1 MRLFI
6 GFFALLILCS
16 VNVKS
21 QDFISAK
28 DFMAELK
35 KNKELVVIDAN
46 TAENYGKRHV
56 RGAINI
62 PHKELYNETEIK
74 GLLKNPE
81 ELAKYFGEKG
91 VSNTDAIVIY
101 DNGSG
106 KFNSRVYWI
115 LKYLGA
121 ENVKL
126 LHKDLE
132 KSWRAARVPLTPSSS
147 KPKAKTFT
155 VKLNKSI
162 YATMDDV
169 KAGNAILVD
178 ARSAGEFDG
187 TSEKPISKGH
197 IKGAVNIEYK
207 EFLQDNGNFKSKE
220 EIEVVAKKHGLDP
233 NKAVILYCETS
244 VRACPVFVALTSV
257 GYGNVKVYEGAYNEW
272 VADHNNP
279 IVK

>member
-1 MRLFI
+1 MKYFI
-6 GFFALLILCS
+6 GFFALLILCN

-74 GLLKNPE
+74 GLLKSPE
-81 ELAKYFGEKG
+81 ELGKYFGEKG
-91 VSNTDAIVIY
+91 VGNTDAIVVY

-106 KFNSRVYWI
+106 KFNSRVYWV

-132 KSWRAARVPLTPSSS
+132 KSWRAARIPLISSPT

-155 VKLNKSI
+155 VKLNNSI

-169 KAGNAILVD
+169 KAGNAMLVD
-178 ARSAGEFDG
+178 ARSSGEYNG
-187 TSEKPISKGH
+187 TSEKPVSKGH
-197 IKGAVNIEYK
+197 IPGAINIEYK

-220 EIEVVAKKHGLDP
+220 EIEAVAKKHGLDP
-233 NKAVILYCETS
+233 SKPVILYCETS
-244 VRACPVFVALTSV
+244 VRACPIFVALTSV
-257 GYGNVKVYEGAYNEW
+257 GYGDVKVYDGAYNEW
-272 VADHNNP
+272 VTVPNNP
-279 IVK
+279 IEK

>member
-1 MRLFI
+1 MRLFF
-6 GFFALLILCS
+6 GFLAVLILCS

-56 RGAINI
+56 KGAINI

-74 GLLKNPE
+74 GLLSSPE
-81 ELAKYFGEKG
+81 KLAEYFGEKG
-91 VSNTDAIVIY
+91 VSNTDAIVVY
-101 DNGSG
+101 DDGSS
-106 KFNSRVYWI
+106 KFNSRVYWV

-132 KSWRAARVPLTPSSS
+132 KSWRAARIPLTPGPS

-169 KAGNAILVD
+169 KAGNAIFVD
-178 ARSAGEFDG
+178 ARSASEYNG
-187 TSEKPISKGH
+187 TSEKPVSKGH
-197 IKGAVNIEYK
+197 IPNAINIEYK
-207 EFLQDNGNFKSKE
+207 EFLQHNGNFKSKE
-220 EIEVVAKKHGLDP
+220 EIEAVAKKHGLDP
-233 NKAVILYCETS
+233 SKPVILYCETS
-244 VRACPVFVALTSV
+244 VRACPIFVALTSV
-257 GYGNVKVYEGAYNEW
+257 GYGDVKVYDGAYNEW
-272 VADHNNP
+272 VTVPNNP
-279 IVK
+279 IEK